1 MSEFL
6 LELQRNGAYLKV
18 TAVDPVSGEEVSTLG
33 PATDPEAVKRLA
45 VQKLKNRL
53 EALKPPP
60 LNRGRGGIIC

>member
-6 LELQRNGAYLKV
+6 LELHRNGAYLKV
-18 TAVDPVSGEEVSTLG
+18 IAVDPVSGEEVSTVG
-33 PATDPEAVKRLA
+33 PASDPQAVKRLA

-60 LNRGRGGIIC
+60 LNKGRGGIIC